1 MLAGDGIWA
10 TYLESK
16 DLWNQQN
23 HLLVLVS
30 LLELCDKRQSRNDQT
45 KRIVLHD
52 EMSEK

>member
-16 DLWNQQN
+16 DLWNQQI
-23 HLLVLVS
+23 HILVLVR
-30 LLELCDKRQSRNDQT
+30 LLELCDERQAWNDQA

-52 EMSEK
+52 EMIEK